1 MMAIQ
6 YDNKFTLG
14 NIITI
19 GTMIAGLAIG
29 YANIQAQQVSDARRL
44 EDLETRVQD
53 AIDTQLSHERE
64 FEARLRSV
72 EVAQASQSSDL
83 RNLLIGVNEIKVSL
97 DRLTREPRP

>member
-1 MMAIQ
+1 MAVQ

-19 GTMIAGLAIG
+19 GTMIAGLSIG
-29 YANIQAQQVSDARRL
+29 YANIQAQQAEAARRMDVL
-44 EDLETRVQD
+44 EVTVKD
-53 AIDTQLSHERE
+53 AVETQLSHERE